1 MLSDCDLRNHS
12 EIRRSR
18 GPPVSPP
25 RTVQRGRRRLT
36 PVSTTSS
43 DTPVPADAIP
53 AELDALVGDWL
64 TLPDVAEHL
73 DQRITRVHSLVKDR
87 RLVAVRRPAPPVR
100 AVPALFLT
108 ETGLLEPLQ
117 GTLVLL
123 GDAGYSDEESLR
135 WLFTED
141 PSLPGRPVDALR
153 DGHKTEV
160 RRRAQALAW

>member
-1 MLSDCDLRNHS
+1 MTLLTVEKGGAQQAQGIGRESAAPT
-12 EIRRSR
+12 RRS
-18 GPPVSPP
+18 
-25 RTVQRGRRRLT
+25 LAH
-36 PVSTTSS
+36 VSTSSS

-64 TLPDVAEHL
+64 TMPDVAERL
-73 DQRITRVHSLVKDR
+73 DQRVTRVHNLVKDH
-87 RLVAVRRPAPPVR
+87 RLLAVRRPDPAVR
-100 AVPALFLT
+100 AVPALLLT

-123 GDAGYSDEESLR
+123 ADAGYSDEESLR

-141 PSLPGRPVDALR
+141 PSLPGRPIDALR
-153 DGHKTEV
+153 DGRKTEV

>member
-1 MLSDCDLRNHS
+1 MTLLTVEKGGAQQVQGTGRESGAPT
-12 EIRRSR
+12 RRS
-18 GPPVSPP
+18 
-25 RTVQRGRRRLT
+25 LAH
-36 PVSTTSS
+36 VSTSSS

-64 TLPDVAEHL
+64 TMPDVAERL
-73 DQRITRVHSLVKDR
+73 DQRVTRVHNLVKDH
-87 RLVAVRRPAPPVR
+87 RLLAVRRPDPAVR

-108 ETGLLEPLQ
+108 ESGLLEPLQ

-123 GDAGYSDEESLR
+123 ADAGYSDEESLR

-141 PSLPGRPVDALR
+141 PSLPGRPIDALR
-153 DGHKTEV
+153 DGRKTEV